1 MNDQKPNF
9 FEPRTLIAIAITMIL
24 WVGWQSY
31 MARKYP
37 QPASVT
43 PAETA
48 RPPQDAKA
56 APETTPGDV
65 ERSAVAVENNEIPN
79 AAAQEEK
86 LITVESSAWKF
97 LISSRGMGLKD
108 ITLRKFSD
116 RDRQPIRLGG
126 EVNGHLP
133 LETNLMG
140 RTAPLHFEIEK
151 VSATH
156 FVGKARAAGLTI
168 VKSLVVDPER
178 YQVDTHVAVQGQS
191 DAFLGLSTYLV
202 DPLMKFEGGSFFSP
216 QVEHQDMY
224 VMSAESNE
232 RVTVNPEEPQV
243 LTAARANVV
252 AIGTHYFTQAMVDRS
267 DVLPDVKI
275 QTTMTT
281 EQKTGSVIAVVN
293 HPAINKGANLELKF
307 SSFLGPKDLD
317 LLKSVDDNLAGVV
330 NFGFFSSLGRPILK
344 MLKWFYGLVGN
355 WGVAI
360 ILLTLLVRFLVL
372 PFNVMSFRSMKA
384 MQVVQPQ
391 IAALKERH
399 KNDPNKLN
407 QEMLLLFKTH
417 KVNPLGGCLPVLL
430 QIPIFFA
437 LYQVLG
443 QSVELYQAPFMLWI
457 QDLSHKDPYF
467 VLPVLM
473 GITMFFQT
481 KITPTTMDPAQAKVM
496 MFLPL
501 IFTFFMLA
509 LPSGLT
515 LYIFI
520 STLFGIVQ
528 QLYLSR
534 GSKVPVAVANPS

>member
-1 MNDQKPNF
+1 MNDQKPSF
-9 FEPRTLIAIAITMIL
+9 FDTRTLIAIAITML
-24 WVGWQSY
+24 AWMGWQSY
-31 MARKYP
+31 MSKKYP
-37 QPASVT
+37 HLNDPAAQSQPEQAADDSQAAPAPVV
-43 PAETA
+43 PAE
-48 RPPQDAKA
+48 RP
-56 APETTPGDV
+56 
-65 ERSAVAVENNEIPN
+65 AVTVQNNEIPEG
-79 AAAQEEK
+79 QPLEEK
-86 LITVESSAWKF
+86 LIPVENPAWKF

-108 ITLRKFSD
+108 ITLQKFTD
-116 RDRQPIRLGG
+116 REKNPIKVGAEVSGRLS
-126 EVNGHLP
+126 

-140 RTAPLHFEIEK
+140 RLSPLHFDIEK
-151 VSATH
+151 VSDTH
-156 FVGKARAAGLTI
+156 FIGKARAAGLTI
-168 VKSLVVDPER
+168 VKTMVLDPEK
-178 YQVDTHVAVQGQS
+178 YQIDTQVAVQGQS
-191 DAFLGLSTYLV
+191 DAFLGVSTHLV
-202 DPLMKFEGGSFFSP
+202 DTLMTFEGGSFFSP

-224 VMSAESNE
+224 IWSPETSE
-232 RVTVNPEEPQV
+232 RITVNPQEPQTV
-243 LTAARANVV
+243 SASRANVV

-267 DVLPDVKI
+267 NVLPDVKA
-275 QTTMTT
+275 
-281 EQKTGSVIAVVN
+281 ENSVTSKSVMAVVN
-293 HPAINKGANLELKF
+293 HPAINKGTGLDIKYSVF
-307 SSFLGPKDLD
+307 IGPKDLD
-317 LLKSVDDNLAGVV
+317 LLKSVDANLTGVV
-330 NFGFFSSLGRPILK
+330 NFGFFSVLGRPILK
-344 MLKWFYGLVGN
+344 MLKWFYAMAGN

-372 PFNVMSFRSMKA
+372 PFNVMSFKSMKA

-391 IAALKERH
+391 IQALKERY

-407 QEMLLLFKTH
+407 QEMLVLFKTH

-467 VLPVLM
+467 VLPILM

-481 KITPTTMDPAQAKVM
+481 KITPTSMDPNQAKVM

-520 STLFGIVQ
+520 STLFGIGQ
-528 QLYLSR
+528 QLVLNR
-534 GSKVPVAVANPS
+534 GNMVPAAVPKPG